1 MVLTRADLVQMDYD
15 ELKYHALYLTHKI
28 GDIYEL
34 GPDNV
39 TLDGRFLSLGE
50 LHEERREV
58 ERAMNNYRGEY

>member
-1 MVLTRADLVQMDYD
+1 MVLTRADLLQMDYD

-39 TLDGRFLSLGE
+39 SLDDRWLTLGE
-50 LHEERREV
+50 LHEERRKVEV
-58 ERAMNNYRGEY
+58 AMNSYGREQ

>member
-1 MVLTRADLVQMDYD
+1 MVLTRADLLQMDYD

-39 TLDGRFLSLGE
+39 PLDGRILTLGE